1 MADGITTSGIT
12 IGLDLGD
19 RQTAG
24 CVLDATGQVL
34 TRWQVRTTRS
44 GLQAAVAPW
53 PGARVILEVGPQ
65 SPWVSRGLTAAGYAV
80 VVANARRVRLIAE
93 SDAKSDRL
101 DAEGL
106 ARLGRVDPALLA
118 PIQHRRE
125 QTQRALGVIKA
136 RASLVRMRT
145 LGINHVRGVA
155 KALGHRLPA
164 CAAEAFP
171 TRVRAHAAGP
181 ALPGIEELLAVLE
194 QLTVSIRASA
204 RTLATLARTRYPVTE
219 LLQQVPGVGPL
230 TALTDVLTLEDPTR
244 FPRSRTVGASLG
256 LRPRRRESGAQR
268 PELSITKAGDAL
280 LRRSLVTAAQY
291 ILGPF
296 GPDTDLR
303 RRGLLLA
310 GRGGKGAKKRAVVAV
325 ARKLAVLLHRLWL
338 TGEVYDPVGYQTQVA
353 RAA

>member
-125 QTQRALGVIKA
+125 QTQRALGV
-136 RASLVRMRT
+136 
-145 LGINHVRGVA
+145 A

-171 TRVRAHAAGP
+171 ARVRAHAAGP

-244 FPRSRTVGASLG
+244 FPRSRTVGEGRQETGGRGGRPQTGRAAASAVANRRG
-256 LRPRRRESGAQR
+256 LRPRGLSDAGGPRR
-268 PELSITKAGDAL
+268 
-280 LRRSLVTAAQY
+280 
-291 ILGPF
+291 
-296 GPDTDLR
+296 
-303 RRGLLLA
+303 
-310 GRGGKGAKKRAVVAV
+310 
-325 ARKLAVLLHRLWL
+325 L
-338 TGEVYDPVGYQTQVA
+338 TGGAGAA
-353 RAA
+353 RLDDGRTAD

>member
-12 IGLDLGD
+12 IVLDLGD

-125 QTQRALGVIKA
+125 QTQRALGV
-136 RASLVRMRT
+136 
-145 LGINHVRGVA
+145 A

-256 LRPRRRESGAQR
+256 WRPRRRESGAQR